1 MQLASSMFLF
11 AIQSEVPYLL
21 NTFASNAT
29 TLTPKS
35 KLLIATINQ
44 TSFIETINIVQE
56 RK

>member
-1 MQLASSMFLF
+1 MFLF

-44 TSFIETINIVQE
+44 TSFIETIDIVQE